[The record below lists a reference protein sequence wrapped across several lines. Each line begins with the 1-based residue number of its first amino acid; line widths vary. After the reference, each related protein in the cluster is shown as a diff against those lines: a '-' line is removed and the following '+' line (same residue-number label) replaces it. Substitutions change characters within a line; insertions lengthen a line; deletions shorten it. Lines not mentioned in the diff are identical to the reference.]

1 MGLLRFLLAICV
13 VVGHVGGAEFLK
25 VFSGSFAVEVF
36 FAISG
41 FYMALILDG
50 KYKSAK
56 DFYFSRILRLFPVY
70 FIVLFFSFLLLF
82 FISRI
87 DFSTLS
93 FASLFYVIFTNLTLI
108 GQDISLF
115 AELIAGE
122 SGLLEISFINDYTK
136 SQNPLHH
143 YLLVDTSWSLSLELY
158 FYLLAPFLVRF
169 SIKKLILIA
178 ALSFFGKLAFFLGG
192 NLVGGW
198 LFRFFPFEIFFFIF
212 GVLAYKIGY
221 VFKGFNQKNIYFL
234 LFAMILFIGYL
245 DEFFGARVSYLL
257 VFLLPLFI
265 PTIFDAFKNNKFD
278 NFLGELSYPIYLVH
292 IVIQNNFHLGIYYN
306 VLLSILFSIFVV
318 VFIEKKI
325 DRFRHDTFIK
335 RK

>member
-1 MGLLRFLLAICV
+1 MGLLRFLLALCV

-56 DFYFSRILRLFPVY
+56 NFYFSRALRLFPVY
-70 FIVLFFSFLLLF
+70 FIVLFISFALLF
-82 FISRI
+82 FVPRI

-93 FASLFYVIFTNLTLI
+93 FASLFYVVFTNLTLI

-115 AELIAGE
+115 ANFITNE
-122 SGLLEISFINDYTK
+122 SGFLDMAFANDYTVAE
-136 SQNPLHH
+136 NPVHR

-169 SIKKLILIA
+169 ETKKLIMLMA
-178 ALSFFGKLAFFLGG
+178 VSLLAKAAFFLGG

-198 LFRFFPFEIFFFIF
+198 LFRFFPFEVFFFLF
-212 GVLAYKIGY
+212 GVLTYKIGY
-221 VFKGFNQKNIYFL
+221 IFKGFNQKNIYIFLILSL
-234 LFAMILFIGYL
+234 LFVGYV
-245 DEFFGARVSYLL
+245 DEAVGKRVSYAL
-257 VFLLPLFI
+257 VFLFPLFI
-265 PTIFDAFKNNKFD
+265 PTIFEAFKNSKFD
-278 NFLGELSYPIYLVH
+278 NFLGELSYPVYLVH

-325 DRFRHDTFIK
+325 DRFRHKVFAK
-335 RK
+335 NG